1 MELSRLIEAI
11 LFAKAEPVARTYL
24 VKVTGKSAGEID
36 EAIAELSVRLKD
48 TSGLELVTKD
58 NEVTLGTS
66 PEAAEILKSIREEE
80 LSKDLGKAG
89 LETLSIV
96 LYRGPIAKPDIDY
109 IRGVNSGFVLR
120 HLSVRGL
127 VERIPNPKDARTF
140 LYRPTF
146 KLLSHLGLSKVE
158 DLPEYTNIQE
168 EIETHKNNQPSDNE

>member
-11 LFAKAEPVARTYL
+11 LFAKAEPVSRGYL
-24 VKVTGKSAGEID
+24 VKVTGRSAQDVD
-36 EAIAELSVRLKD
+36 EAITTLSDRLST
-48 TSGLELVTKD
+48 TSGLALVEKD
-58 NEVTLGTS
+58 NDVALGTS
-66 PEAAEILKSIREEE
+66 AEASDILKSIREEE
-80 LSKDLGKAG
+80 LTRDLGKAG

-127 VERIPNPKDARTF
+127 VERIPNPADGRTF

-146 KLLSHLGLSKVE
+146 KLLSHLGLTKVA
-158 DLPEYTNIQE
+158 DLPEYDSIQSEIDQHKTNQTE
-168 EIETHKNNQPSDNE
+168 KHD